1 MQKEAVGSNS
11 GFSQKDTD
19 KIFQNVYP
27 CAHGDLK
34 EQKILE
40 FVKNN
45 FLSLYS
51 PKISSKGAP

>member
-11 GFSQKDTD
+11 GFSQKDVY
-19 KIFQNVYP
+19 KIFQNFYP

-34 EQKILE
+34 ERKILE

-45 FLSLYS
+45 FLSFYS
-51 PKISSKGAP
+51 PKITQ